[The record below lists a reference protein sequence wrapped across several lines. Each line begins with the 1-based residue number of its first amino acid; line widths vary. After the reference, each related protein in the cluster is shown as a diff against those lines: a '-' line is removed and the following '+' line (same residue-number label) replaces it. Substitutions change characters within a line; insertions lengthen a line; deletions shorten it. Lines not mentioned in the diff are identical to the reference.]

1 MRNNP
6 KRIDAAIEQTL
17 NDMSALPVG
26 SEERL
31 SACKELNQQ
40 VEARQKASFDWTK
53 LIPGVSM
60 LVGSVIYMVYNDT
73 HLGQALA
80 SNLRFGRDFTKL

>member
-6 KRIDAAIEQTL
+6 KRIDSAIEQTL
-17 NDMSALPVG
+17 NDMSTLPVG

-31 SACKELNQQ
+31 SACKELNQE

-53 LIPGVSM
+53 LIPAGSM
-60 LVGSVIYMVYNDT
+60 LVGTVIYVVYNDT

-80 SNLRFGRDFTKL
+80 NTLRFGRDWSK